1 MTVASQM
8 LGYTPIPRKLIAVAL
23 PLFLLLALSVLL
35 GLTGGSSGDS
45 AAAWQLL
52 LGQGQENPTLEV
64 IVWQLRWPRVVLA
77 ATVGASLSL
86 GGLVFQALLR
96 NPLAEP
102 YILGVS
108 GGSAVGALLGILA
121 GFSPFPG
128 LAASSFAGALL
139 VLLLVLLLS
148 RRRDGHS
155 DALLLG
161 GVMVNAFCGAIIMF
175 LISVS
180 KTLQVQRMLFW
191 LMGDLTAAGPGSL
204 PLLLGVLPCF
214 LLIFLMAQ
222 PLNLLLT
229 GRESASAM
237 GVNVAAVT
245 LTLLLITSLMVSLT
259 VCQSGLIGF
268 VGLTIPHLLRL
279 IIGADHRVLVP
290 ACILTG
296 ASYLILCDLLA
307 RTVSTQGEMAVGI
320 VTALIGAPLF
330 ILLLWREK
338 R

>member
-1 MTVASQM
+1 MV
-8 LGYTPIPRKLIAVAL
+8 GYIPVYKKLIPVTL
-23 PLFLLLALSVLL
+23 VLSLLLFVSMLL
-35 GLTGGSSGDS
+35 GLTIGSSGDTG
-45 AAAWQLL
+45 AAWKLL
-52 LGQGQENPTLEV
+52 LGQGEPDATLD
-64 IVWQLRWPRVVLA
+64 IIIWQLRWPRVLLA

-108 GGSAVGALLGILA
+108 GGSAVGAILGILA
-121 GFSPFPG
+121 GFSLFPG
-128 LAASSFAGALL
+128 LTLSSFVGSLA

-148 RRRDGHS
+148 KNKEGNS
-155 DALLLG
+155 DSLLLG

-180 KTLQVQRMLFW
+180 KTAQMQKIIFW
-191 LMGDLTAAGPGSL
+191 LMGDLSSAGADIL

-214 LLIFLMAQ
+214 LLIFILAQ

-237 GVNVAAVT
+237 GVNVAAIT
-245 LTLLLITSLMVSLT
+245 LVLLLTASLMVSLT
-259 VCQSGLIGF
+259 VCHSGLIGF
-268 VGLTIPHLLRL
+268 VGLTVPHILRL
-279 IIGADHRVLVP
+279 LLGSDHRILIP

-296 ASYLILCDLLA
+296 ASYLVLCDLLS
-307 RTVSTQGEMAVGI
+307 RSLPSQGEMSVGI

-330 ILLLWREK
+330 IGLLWRG
-338 R
+338 RR

>member
-1 MTVASQM
+1 M
-8 LGYTPIPRKLIAVAL
+8 LGHSPVYKKLAIVTL
-23 PLFLLLALSVLL
+23 ILLSVLIMSVLL
-35 GLTGGSSGDS
+35 GLTIGSSGKFAD
-45 AAAWQLL
+45 AWKVL
-52 LGQGQENPTLEV
+52 LGRGEQEATLDV
-64 IVWQLRWPRVVLA
+64 IIWQLRWPRVVLA
-77 ATVGASLSL
+77 ATVGATLSL

-102 YILGVS
+102 YILGIS
-108 GGSAVGALLGILA
+108 GGSAVGAILGILA
-121 GFSPFPG
+121 GFSLFPG
-128 LAASSFAGALL
+128 LTLSSFVGSLM
-139 VLLLVLLLS
+139 VLSLVLLLS
-148 RRRDGHS
+148 NRREGHS
-155 DALLLG
+155 DSLLLA

-180 KTLQVQRMLFW
+180 KTVQMQKIIFW
-191 LMGDLTAAGPGSL
+191 LMGDLSAVGSDSL

-214 LLIFLMAQ
+214 LVIFLLAQ

-245 LTLLLITSLMVSLT
+245 LVLLLTASLMVSLT
-259 VCQSGLIGF
+259 VCHSGLIGF
-268 VGLTIPHLLRL
+268 VGLTIPHILRL
-279 IIGADHRVLVP
+279 ALGSDHRILIP

-307 RTVSTQGEMAVGI
+307 RSLPSQGEMSVGI
-320 VTALIGAPLF
+320 VTALVGAPLF
-330 ILLLWREK
+330 IGLLWRS

>member
-1 MTVASQM
+1 MV
-8 LGYTPIPRKLIAVAL
+8 GYIPVYKKLIPVTL
-23 PLFLLLALSVLL
+23 VLSLLLFVSMLL
-35 GLTGGSSGDS
+35 GLTIGSSGDTG
-45 AAAWQLL
+45 AAWKLL
-52 LGQGQENPTLEV
+52 LGQGEPDATLEV
-64 IVWQLRWPRVVLA
+64 IVWQLRWPRVLLA

-108 GGSAVGALLGILA
+108 GGSAVGAILGILA
-121 GFSPFPG
+121 GFSLFPG
-128 LAASSFAGALL
+128 LTLSSFVGSLA

-148 RRRDGHS
+148 KNKEGNS
-155 DALLLG
+155 DSLLLG

-180 KTLQVQRMLFW
+180 KTAQMQKIIFW
-191 LMGDLTAAGPGSL
+191 LMGDLSSAGADIL

-214 LLIFLMAQ
+214 LLIFILAQ

-237 GVNVAAVT
+237 GVNVAAIT
-245 LTLLLITSLMVSLT
+245 LVLLLTASLMVSLT
-259 VCQSGLIGF
+259 VCHSGLIGF
-268 VGLTIPHLLRL
+268 VGLTVPHILRL
-279 IIGADHRVLVP
+279 LLGSDHRILIP

-296 ASYLILCDLLA
+296 ASYLVLCDLLS
-307 RTVSTQGEMAVGI
+307 RSLPSQGEMSVGI

-330 ILLLWREK
+330 IGLLWRG
-338 R
+338 RR